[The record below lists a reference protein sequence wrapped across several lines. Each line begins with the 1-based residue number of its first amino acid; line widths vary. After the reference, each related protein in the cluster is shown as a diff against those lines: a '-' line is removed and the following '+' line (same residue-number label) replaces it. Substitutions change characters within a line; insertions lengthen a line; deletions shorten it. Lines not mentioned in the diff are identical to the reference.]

1 MPCPRPAGHPR
12 SESRRRPGQKGC
24 SATTGVSRFAQP
36 APPRATPA
44 RRAEGGRRAAQSR
57 VRFRAGK
64 GWMGFGWLTRR
75 HESAKGWSPLLHSVI
90 CLQKVKHEANVNAN
104 DCSKIGLGARWRFAE
119 VDTLKRRARELDL
132 IKKGVG
138 TWRQSARAPA
148 RWRGA
153 VEKKGPSPRR
163 RSTENYACGR
173 LEKCGGNETRD
184 DDRLGQ
190 TGPKRK
196 KAGPRNSKKMLGVI
210 GVGIVTSIVTWAFYD
225 QQRTRVSLG

>member
-1 MPCPRPAGHPR
+1 MDCILKLDSPGRSPGGETRWSRDAIRCSEPHRSMPCPRPAGHPR

-138 TWRQSARAPA
+138 TWRQSAGALAWSRGEERAVTAAAKYGKLCLRSP
-148 RWRGA
+148 RKVRGQRGA
-153 VEKKGPSPRR
+153 RR
-163 RSTENYACGR
+163 
-173 LEKCGGNETRD
+173 
-184 DDRLGQ
+184 
-190 TGPKRK
+190 
-196 KAGPRNSKKMLGVI
+196 
-210 GVGIVTSIVTWAFYD
+210 
-225 QQRTRVSLG
+225 